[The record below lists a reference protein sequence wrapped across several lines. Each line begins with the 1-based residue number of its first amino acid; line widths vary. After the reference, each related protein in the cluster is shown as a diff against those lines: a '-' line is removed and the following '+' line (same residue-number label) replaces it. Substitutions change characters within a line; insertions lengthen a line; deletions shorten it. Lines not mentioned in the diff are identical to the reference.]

1 MLGDIIARLDDPG
14 LAEQALVEAGELAL
28 LADVSEAAG
37 QLGFEVGPFIALAI
51 RRFTERADDEAW
63 VQLIGVIGKSE
74 TPGFAALSAILR
86 RAVQDVRES
95 AG

>member
-1 MLGDIIARLDDPG
+1 MLGDFIARIDEPFI
-14 LAEQALVEAGELAL
+14 AEQALIEAGELAL

-37 QLGFEVGPFIALAI
+37 QLGFEVAPFTRWLFAGSPNEP
-51 RRFTERADDEAW
+51 TKAW